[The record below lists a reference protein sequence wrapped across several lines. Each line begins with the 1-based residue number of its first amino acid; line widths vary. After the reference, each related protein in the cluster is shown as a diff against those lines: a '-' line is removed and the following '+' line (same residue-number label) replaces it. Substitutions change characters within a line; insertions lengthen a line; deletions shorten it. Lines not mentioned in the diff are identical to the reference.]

1 MKTSFTIPSDSLEIM
16 KKYAKLIGKIT
27 EAANKKIFAVKD
39 GKLGVYVS
47 GRQSVLNFEVDI
59 DDYSS
64 TKPEDF
70 VVVNYEKFIT
80 TAERLT
86 NQDSL
91 FVTIEDDGL
100 KLLLRSPASKSKVT
114 LSCLDTSS
122 EEEIHDLREEYEA
135 LKNDHFTTGL
145 RTINLTDGLMDFAKV
160 SGKFIKMTTKSN
172 SVLVDEH
179 TVRYADITSIIIY
192 TTDDTL
198 LETNIPEDKII
209 VPTFILD
216 LVEAAGK
223 TDRKVI
229 YSANGQFVFFES
241 SSLDALRF
249 IVRVPPVQ
257 FDFPNAEEEAAIIS
271 EPSDQVKLTFNR
283 QKFLASLYLFDGIFD
298 QAIWR
303 WKPLMLRWD
312 DENPGSV
319 NLSHS
324 DANAEAERDCE
335 VLSYENTTKVHE
347 ASFQFPSEFY
357 STVLE
362 FGQALYK
369 DTKGD
374 PADDNIVM
382 EFSPAERDDEHGLG
396 VVVTSSDGSLR
407 AIFSKL

>member
-1 MKTSFTIPSDSLEIM
+1 MKTSFAIPSDSLEIM

-27 EAANKKIFAVKD
+27 EAANKKIFAVSD
-39 GKLGVYVS
+39 GKLMVYVS

-59 DDYSS
+59 DAFSS
-64 TKPEDF
+64 ERSEDF

-80 TAERLT
+80 TAERIT
-86 NQDSL
+86 NQDPL
-91 FVTIEDDGL
+91 LVTIEDDGL

-122 EEEIHDLREEYEA
+122 EDEVTSLREEYDT
-135 LKNDHFTTGL
+135 LKKDHFSSGL

-172 SVLVDEH
+172 SVLVDAN
-179 TVRYADITSIIIY
+179 TVRYADITSIISY
-192 TTDDTL
+192 TSKDTL
-198 LETNIPEDKII
+198 LESGIPGDKII
-209 VPTFILD
+209 VPTFVLD

-223 TDRKVI
+223 TNRKVI
-229 YSANGQFVFFES
+229 YSSNGQFVYFES
-241 SSLDALRF
+241 SELNSLRF

-257 FDFPNAEEEAAIIS
+257 FDFPNEEEEAAIIS
-271 EPSDQVKLTFNR
+271 EQANQVKLTFNR
-283 QKFLASLYLFDGIFD
+283 QKFMASLYLFDGIFD
-298 QAIWR
+298 QVLWR
-303 WKPLMLRWD
+303 WKPLMLRWN
-312 DENPGSV
+312 DETPGSV

-335 VLSYENTTKVHE
+335 VLEYENSTKEHQ

-369 DTKGD
+369 SSKGD
-374 PADDNIVM
+374 PEDDTIM
-382 EFSPAERDDEHGLG
+382 LEFSPAERDEDHGLG
-396 VVVTSSDGSLR
+396 VVVTSADGSLR